1 MKNSETRDDVTIRLE
16 HGEKIIFGANKDRC
30 VARNAL
36 GELEGRVG
44 KKAMGLITEA
54 SMSPEKLKDLLLFL
68 DSFVITS
75 SVLFQKPV
83 CLFGFRS

>member
-1 MKNSETRDDVTIRLE
+1 MLFRSND
-16 HGEKIIFGANKDRC
+16 
-30 VARNAL
+30 AL

-68 DSFVITS
+68 DKGNRVKVGSILNNPS
-75 SVLFQKPV
+75 SWGPKGRALSAAMGLSVFPSNESEQESK
-83 CLFGFRS
+83 